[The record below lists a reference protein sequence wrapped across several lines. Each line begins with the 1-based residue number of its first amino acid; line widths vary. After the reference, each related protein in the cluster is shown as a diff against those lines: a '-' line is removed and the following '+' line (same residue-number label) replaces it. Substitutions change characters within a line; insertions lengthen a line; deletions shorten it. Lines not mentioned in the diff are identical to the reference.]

1 MGRWELDALHAI
13 QGLHGSVLDALMV
26 VASALGTR
34 ALIWLVV
41 AAVLLVFRRT
51 RAAGAAVLIAVAAA
65 ELAVPAI
72 KAVVMRPRP
81 YMVDAAVALIVPA
94 PGGWSFPSGHTTCA
108 FACAAAMAA
117 SLGHARWKLWLPVCV
132 LAAIVAFSRLYL
144 FVHWPSDVAAGV
156 VIGVALGAASALLVS
171 SWGKAREGRGGER
184 A

>member
-1 MGRWELDALHAI
+1 MGGWELDALHAI
-13 QGLHGSVLDALMV
+13 QGLHGPVLDALMV

-144 FVHWPSDVAAGV
+144 FVHWPTDVAAGAV
-156 VIGVALGAASALLVS
+156 LGVALGAASALLVS
-171 SWGKAREGRGGER
+171 SWVKVRQGRRGER